1 MIFKKP
7 FLIAEI
13 SANHAGSFQKAKK
26 LIMCAKKNG
35 ANAVKLQTYT
45 PDSMTLRSSKKY
57 FKIKSGLWKGY
68 NLWDLYKKAQ
78 TPLIW
83 HKKLFNYAKKIGI
96 TIFSTP
102 FDESAVDFLE
112 ELKCPFY
119 KVSSFEMTDLPLIKK
134 IAKTKKLMIISTG
147 MANLDE
153 IAMTVKCAKKNGS
166 KKIVLLY
173 CVSNYPSK
181 NSDFNINNINILK
194 KKFKCEVGLSDHS
207 KDNLISS
214 LAISQGV
221 KVIEKHI
228 ALENQ
233 KKGLDLEFSLKG
245 RQIKA
250 FKKNM
255 IETFDLLKNK
265 NFLRNKSEDKN
276 KILLKLAVMSANFQQ
291 KKERLN
297 IFISEEV
304 KLVNTH
310 HKL

>member
-1 MIFKKP
+1 
-7 FLIAEI
+7 
-13 SANHAGSFQKAKK
+13 
-26 LIMCAKKNG
+26 
-35 ANAVKLQTYT
+35 
-45 PDSMTLRSSKKY
+45 MT
-57 FKIKSGLWKGY
+57 
-68 NLWDLYKKAQ
+68 
-78 TPLIW
+78 
-83 HKKLFNYAKKIGI
+83 H
-96 TIFSTP
+96 
-102 FDESAVDFLE
+102 
-112 ELKCPFY
+112 
-119 KVSSFEMTDLPLIKK
+119 LPLIKK

-276 KILLKLAVMSANFQQ
+276 KIFRRSIFAVEDIKAGSKFLTTNIRRIRPGYGVEPRYYEKLINKKSPKDFLKGEPITKLTL
-291 KKERLN
+291 KK
-297 IFISEEV
+297 IKII
-304 KLVNTH
+304 
-310 HKL
+310 